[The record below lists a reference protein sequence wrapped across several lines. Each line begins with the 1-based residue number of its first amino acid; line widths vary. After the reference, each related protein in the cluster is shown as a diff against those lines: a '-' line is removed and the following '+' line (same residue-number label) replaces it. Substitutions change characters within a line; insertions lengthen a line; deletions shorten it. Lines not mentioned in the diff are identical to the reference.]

1 MQVNVSNILPG
12 NGLRNYLQ
20 VALESCRQTE
30 FLSITTQNILPY
42 INTYLK
48 KLR

>member
-1 MQVNVSNILPG
+1 MQVNVSNIIPG

-20 VALESCRQTE
+20 AALESCRQAE
-30 FLSITTQNILPY
+30 FLNITMQNILPY
-42 INTYLK
+42 IKAYLK